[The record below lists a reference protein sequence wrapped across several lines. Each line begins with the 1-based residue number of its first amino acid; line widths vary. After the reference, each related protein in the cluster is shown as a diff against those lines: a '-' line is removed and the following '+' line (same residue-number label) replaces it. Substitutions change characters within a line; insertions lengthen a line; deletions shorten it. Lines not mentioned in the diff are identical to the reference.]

1 MLFRSLPPLSEQQQ
15 IVTRIEQE
23 QQLVNGNKQ
32 LISLYEQKIKD
43 EINKLWQA
51 EPKEYEMTQ
60 EKLSIA
66 AEE

>member
-1 MLFRSLPPLSEQQQ
+1 MNLTAISK
-15 IVTRIEQE
+15 
-23 QQLVNGNKQ
+23 GNKK

-51 EPKEYEMTQ
+51 EPKEPASAKATAGKYEMPQ